1 MAVPLSMV
9 ESSHRGKHS
18 PVSGTG
24 VVNPRAIET
33 NLDVKKRLSHAS
45 ANSHVVSAAPGKLG
59 HLSPG
64 VALRKRE
71 LAKSKKQSFTRSDG
85 RKVPTRPGEKEKKRS
100 TNKIRIDDLIAQT
113 GTVKSN
119 SPTR

>member
-1 MAVPLSMV
+1 MPSGMV
-9 ESSHRGKHS
+9 ESGHRGKHS

-24 VVNPRAIET
+24 VANPRAIES
-33 NLDVKKRLSHAS
+33 NLEVKKRLSHAS

-71 LAKSKKQSFTRSDG
+71 VAKSKK
-85 RKVPTRPGEKEKKRS
+85 
-100 TNKIRIDDLIAQT
+100 
-113 GTVKSN
+113 
-119 SPTR
+119 